1 MNKKKLSLNL
11 ISRNPLIVMIKPNLM
26 IQIKKSVMESYLM
39 NTLREVGLIKLL
51 ITFQR
56 KKSDVLKSS
65 ERKSLIVII

>member
-1 MNKKKLSLNL
+1 
-11 ISRNPLIVMIKPNLM
+11 MIKPKLM
-26 IQIKKSVMESYLM
+26 IQIKKSEMESYLM